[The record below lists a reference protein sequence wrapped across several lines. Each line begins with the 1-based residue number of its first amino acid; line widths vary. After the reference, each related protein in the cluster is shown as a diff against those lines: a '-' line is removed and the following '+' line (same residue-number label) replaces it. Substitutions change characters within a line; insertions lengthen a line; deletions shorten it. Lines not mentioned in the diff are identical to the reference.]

1 MNIVMNAYKNTNIV
15 AKIKYYSIV
24 NDLKK
29 KKNKIRKT
37 R

>member
-1 MNIVMNAYKNTNIV
+1 MNIVMNAHKSTNIV

-29 KKNKIRKT
+29 KKEQN
-37 R
+37 